1 MPPLPESKAMKTI
14 MVAAL
19 LCTNMLDA
27 SPAVSLP
34 LVRLRNR
41 RPFAP
46 RRAPDEG
53 PVHFPDDRSAQTLVL
68 RSIRWDRCR
77 AMQTHV
83 LLRGIHKSFA
93 CFPSGFAGRK
103 TVLRM
108 TTECLARQSRRMTGS
123 DLCYE
128 RATRTSD

>member
-1 MPPLPESKAMKTI
+1 MPPLPESEAMKTI

-19 LCTNMLDA
+19 LCTTMLDA

-34 LVRLRNR
+34 LVSTPEEPEALRSAKSSR
-41 RPFAP
+41 QRT
-46 RRAPDEG
+46 
-53 PVHFPDDRSAQTLVL
+53 VHFPDDRSAQTLVL

-108 TTECLARQSRRMTGS
+108 T
-123 DLCYE
+123 
-128 RATRTSD
+128 